1 MPWNNSS
8 SLSGDLLGLYFSL
21 FFHTSTYLVP
31 ISNVSLFYF
40 VFIFFEVGDW
50 KAKERD
56 VTEIS
61 LLVAFDIQTLY
72 IFSLQLFTKTTSN
85 YETLLPVFQVKLFFC
100 LLVLCHCLAAVLYW
114 ELNFSPFTCIWLS
127 KLVFKYCKCS
137 N

>member
-21 FFHTSTYLVP
+21 VFHTSTYLVP

-61 LLVAFDIQTLY
+61 LLVAFDIQTL
-72 IFSLQLFTKTTSN
+72 
-85 YETLLPVFQVKLFFC
+85 
-100 LLVLCHCLAAVLYW
+100 
-114 ELNFSPFTCIWLS
+114 
-127 KLVFKYCKCS
+127 
-137 N
+137 